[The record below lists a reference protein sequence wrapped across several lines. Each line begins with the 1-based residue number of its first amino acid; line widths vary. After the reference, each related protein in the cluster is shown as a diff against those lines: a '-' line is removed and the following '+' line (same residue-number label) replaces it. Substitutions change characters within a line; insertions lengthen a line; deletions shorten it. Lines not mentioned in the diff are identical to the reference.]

1 MQLELVDEE
10 EMASRSKRP
19 IEPRKGSEIKT
30 TYKSKTGD
38 TKDERSSGG
47 SGGSGG
53 SGSPGSPVGPS
64 GSNTPGAK
72 ANIVK
77 RMYFPGD
84 KYSQKENQKEFKK
97 ILATHGLSWVRSKM
111 KSYSRKDGT
120 ALLTGMYASND
131 GNKKVFCIYEGTNKP
146 MTAVI
151 KLMGSGGLF
160 LIDLNS
166 FCNKIG
172 CIIEDKDE
180 AYANN
185 ILLTL
190 QEKGEIYVENKM
202 EKVETKSIEEI
213 QKEYEEK
220 IEKRINESV
229 EEYIRVHRFV
239 YDTYCE
245 SLFWKRGLSEAFI
258 RKFRRLEVEKD
269 IRWAVEN
276 GY

>member
-1 MQLELVDEE
+1 MQLELIDEE
-10 EMASRSKRP
+10 EMAHRP
-19 IEPRKGSEIKT
+19 KKAKGTEIKT
-30 TYKSKTGD
+30 TYKSRTGD
-38 TKDERSSGG
+38 TKEERTSDIIGDSTGVPTG
-47 SGGSGG
+47 SGGST
-53 SGSPGSPVGPS
+53 PS
-64 GSNTPGAK
+64 GVK

-77 RMYFPGD
+77 RLYFPGD

-97 ILATHGLSWVRSKM
+97 ILATHGLGWVRSKM

-120 ALLTGMYASND
+120 ALLTGMYGNND

-146 MTAVI
+146 MTAVV
-151 KLMGSGGLF
+151 KLMGTGGLF

-190 QEKGEIYVENKM
+190 QEKGEVYVEKI
-202 EKVETKSIEEI
+202 ERVAKTLEEI

-220 IEKRINESV
+220 VKKRIDGSV
-229 EEYIRVHRFV
+229 EKYIESHRFV

-258 RKFRRLEVEKD
+258 RKFRRLEVEKG
-269 IRWAVEN
+269 IRWTIEN
-276 GY
+276 GL